1 MKLNNHDK
9 ATAINTLAAFCGS
22 RDVPTLSKKTIL
34 AAFGTPQAD
43 CMVLFGGSILAG
55 GDVLAD
61 AMKAGVAKKY
71 IIVGGAGHTT
81 QTLREKMRA
90 AFPDIDTAGRSEAE
104 IFNAYLQ
111 HRYGL
116 CADYLETE
124 STNCGNNITN
134 MLKLMDENGIHAETI
149 ILAQDATMQR
159 RMAAGLRLHRPDMRI
174 INYATY
180 QARVADDLSFTE
192 DIWGM
197 WNLDRYVELLL
208 GEIPRL
214 RDDGYGPGGKGYIA
228 HEDIPAKV
236 EEAFE
241 LLSREYKVRKANPA
255 FAGKHETCWENE
267 LYVADEVRQ

>member
-1 MKLNNHDK
+1 MNRSV
-9 ATAINTLAAFCGS
+9 AINILAAFCGP
-22 RDVPTLSKKTIL
+22 RDVPTLSKEAIL
-34 AAFGTPQAD
+34 TAFGIPQTD

-71 IIVGGAGHTT
+71 LIVGGAGHTT
-81 QTLREKMRA
+81 QTLRDNMHT
-90 AFPDIDTAGRSEAE
+90 AFPDIETEERTEAE

-111 HRYGL
+111 HRYDF

-134 MLKLMDENGIHAETI
+134 MLKLLDENGIHAETI

-159 RMAAGLRLHRPDMRI
+159 RMAAGLRLHRSDMRI

-180 QARVADDLSFTE
+180 QARVNGDLSFTE
-192 DIWGM
+192 DVWGM
-197 WNLDRYVELLL
+197 WNLDRFVELLL

-228 HEDIPAKV
+228 HEDIPDEV

-241 LLSREYKVRKANPA
+241 LLSREYKIREPNPA
-255 FAGKHETCWENE
+255 FAGK
-267 LYVADEVRQ
+267 A